1 MRSKLS
7 ILSFTRSVIISLVIL
22 GGVLAVFATVSRP
35 ALAQSF
41 DGKTVSIVVFAPP
54 GTPPDLW
61 FRKLEPFIKKH
72 LGAAKVAYINKPGGG
87 SVLAANYIYNVL
99 KPNGLQIGSFNAPGA
114 AQSVAGKRK
123 VRFDTAKMKLIGA
136 QTITRIMAYREDSG
150 ITNVQQL
157 LKSGKSS
164 LVGLSAADAPYYK
177 AFFRVMGLPAKV
189 FESYPR
195 FGARLQAFRTGEI
208 NMMPFS
214 HSFWVQRLKGWKKAK
229 FHGVFQHGYMDAGGK
244 VVRVKVAGLD
254 NILSGHDIVQK
265 FNPNAVGG
273 RDWKIMTASAAG
285 QGVARQIW
293 SPPGMDSKYVNAW
306 RKAFN
311 AIMADPVYIKDHQ
324 KSWGVP
330 PSWIP
335 GDVGEKI
342 VNQFLDLNRPG
353 AF

>member
-1 MRSKLS
+1 MSKKPS
-7 ILSFTRSVIISLVIL
+7 NRTF
-22 GGVLAVFATVSRP
+22 VFATICGIVIWSGLVAAFNTLSKP
-35 ALAQSF
+35 AHAQSF
-41 DGKTVSIVVFAPP
+41 VGETVSIVLFAPP

-61 FRKLEPFIKKH
+61 FRKLEPFIKKY
-72 LGAAKVAYINKPGGG
+72 LGAAKIAYINKPGGG

-114 AQSVAGKRK
+114 AQSVSGKRK
-123 VRFDTAKMKLIGA
+123 VKFDTSKMKLIGA
-136 QTITRIMAYREDSG
+136 QTITRIMVYREDSG
-150 ITNVQQL
+150 ITNVEQL

-164 LVGLSAADAPYYK
+164 LVGLSAADAAYYK

-195 FGARLQAFRTGEI
+195 FRARLQAFRTGEI

-214 HSFWVQRLKGWKKAK
+214 HPFWVQRLKGWKKAK

-254 NILSGHDIVQK
+254 KILSGHDIVQK
-265 FNPNAVGG
+265 FKPNAVGG
-273 RDWKIMTASAAG
+273 RDWKIMTASSAG

-311 AIMADPVYIKDHQ
+311 SIMADPAYMKDHQ

-342 VNQFLDLNRPG
+342 VSQFLDLNRPG